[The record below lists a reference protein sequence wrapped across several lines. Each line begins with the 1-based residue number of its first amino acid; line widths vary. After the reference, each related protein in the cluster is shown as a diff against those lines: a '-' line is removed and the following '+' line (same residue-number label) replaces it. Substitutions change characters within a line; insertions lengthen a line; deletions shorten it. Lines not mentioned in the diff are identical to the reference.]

1 MDKNSEITSLAVIGL
16 GYVGLPLAVALS
28 KEFNV
33 VGIDV
38 NEQRVDT
45 LKRGFDTN
53 NETSSDDLRSSNIKF
68 TTDFSVLK
76 EYQFIIV
83 TVPTP
88 VDINKRPDLSFLEL
102 ASKSIGKHLQ
112 EESIVVYESTV
123 YPGVTEEFC
132 APILEKYS
140 GLKYGVDFNVGYSP
154 ERINPGDKVHTVDKV
169 IKIVAGDNEKTL
181 NTIESVYGKI
191 VKAGIYKAA
200 SIKTAEMAKVIEN
213 TQRDINIA
221 LMNEIALIC
230 QKLDIETKDVLDA
243 AKTKWNFLAFSP
255 GLVGGHCIGVDPY
268 YLTFKCEELNYH
280 PQMILSGRRINDS
293 IGKHIAEVTIKKL
306 IGNNKLVK
314 SANVLIMGATFKE
327 NIKDIRNS
335 KVLDIVEE
343 LRDYRINVFLND
355 PLADPEQVKHEFNV
369 DLVDL
374 KNIKNMDCIILA
386 VQHNNYLGLKID
398 FYRNLCSENPIF
410 IDVKSL
416 MNKQELEESGFTYW
430 GL

>member
-1 MDKNSEITSLAVIGL
+1 
-16 GYVGLPLAVALS
+16 
-28 KEFNV
+28 
-33 VGIDV
+33 
-38 NEQRVDT
+38 
-45 LKRGFDTN
+45 
-53 NETSSDDLRSSNIKF
+53 
-68 TTDFSVLK
+68 
-76 EYQFIIV
+76 
-83 TVPTP
+83 
-88 VDINKRPDLSFLEL
+88 
-102 ASKSIGKHLQ
+102 
-112 EESIVVYESTV
+112 
-123 YPGVTEEFC
+123 
-132 APILEKYS
+132 
-140 GLKYGVDFNVGYSP
+140 
-154 ERINPGDKVHTVDKV
+154 
-169 IKIVAGDNEKTL
+169 
-181 NTIESVYGKI
+181 
-191 VKAGIYKAA
+191 
-200 SIKTAEMAKVIEN
+200 
-213 TQRDINIA
+213 
-221 LMNEIALIC
+221 MNEIALIC

>member
-1 MDKNSEITSLAVIGL
+1 MNKHQEISHLAVVGL

-28 KEFNV
+28 KEFQV
-33 VGIDV
+33 MGIDIS
-38 NEQRVDT
+38 EQRIEN
-45 LKRGFDTN
+45 LNKGLDTN
-53 NETSSDDLRSSNIKF
+53 NEIAPEELKSASISF
-68 TTDFSVLK
+68 TTDFSALR
-76 EYQFIIV
+76 EYKFIIV

-88 VDINKRPDLSFLEL
+88 VDINKRPDLSFLAL
-102 ASKSIGKHLQ
+102 ASKAIGKYLQ
-112 EESIVVYESTV
+112 EESVVVYESTV
-123 YPGVTEEFC
+123 YPGVTEEYC
-132 APILEKYS
+132 VPVLEKYS
-140 GLKYGVDFNVGYSP
+140 GLKWGIDFNVGYSP

-169 IKIVAGDNEKTL
+169 VKIISADNNKTL
-181 NTIESVYGKI
+181 NIIDSVYSKI
-191 VKAGIYKAA
+191 ITAGVYRAE

-230 QKLDIETKDVLDA
+230 QKLDIETQDVLNA
-243 AKTKWNFLAFSP
+243 ARTKWNFLPFSP

-293 IGKHIAEVTIKKL
+293 IGKYIAEVAIKKI

-314 SANVLIMGATFKE
+314 SANVLVMGATFKE

-355 PLADPEQVKHEFNV
+355 PLADPGQVKHEFRL
-369 DLVDL
+369 DLVEL

-386 VQHNNYLGLKID
+386 VQHHSYSDLEID
-398 FYRNLCSENPIF
+398 FLRALCTEHPIF
-410 IDVKSL
+410 IDVKGY
-416 MNKQELEESGFTYW
+416 MNKQALEEKGFTYW
-430 GL
+430 CL